1 MISDQFSDLDD
12 YVRLPRLSG
21 LRLSPDGRGLVVDVA
36 TPDPEKNRY
45 VSALWEIDPAAE
57 RPARR
62 LTRSAEGE
70 SGAAFTP
77 SGDLLF
83 LSKRESDKAALW
95 VLPAEG
101 GEAHVAAAPP
111 GGVRGAV
118 CKGGASVLA
127 ASLLPSAVDVASD
140 KDIRAKRKDV
150 TAILYD
156 DYPIRLWDHHLGPD
170 RTRLFT
176 ADSDW
181 NLRDITGH
189 VGRALD
195 DEPTWDITPDGSTVV
210 AAWAV
215 AEPAGSQRYTLVA
228 IDVATGERRVLAD
241 DPGFE
246 YFSPKISPDG
256 SQVAAIVM
264 RRDSVTEVGHRWAGL
279 VPIGGGDVKALTEQW
294 DRWPRTP
301 NWTPDGK
308 KIVVAA
314 DHQGRAPLWLVDAGT
329 GEVTRLTQD
338 DAAYTDIQVSP
349 DGQWVYAL
357 RSAMD
362 SPPSPVRVRLDGSA
376 VEHLPGPAEELDLPG
391 TVTEIATQA
400 ADGTTIR
407 AWLVLPHNSSAENP
421 APLLLWVHGGPY
433 LSHNA
438 WSWRWNPWLMA
449 AKGYA
454 VLKPD
459 PALSSGYGVDFIG
472 RGWGHWGGTPY
483 TDLMSITDAAVERPD
498 IDGSRTAAMGASYGG
513 YMANWIAGHTDRFD
527 AIVTHASIWSLEQ
540 EMQTTDQSYGFHR
553 EMTKDAVDVNSP
565 HRFADDIVT
574 PMLVIHGEK
583 DHRVPIGEA
592 LRLWWDLSSR
602 SKGEDFPHRFLYFP
616 DENHW
621 ILTPDHA
628 KVWYSTILAFL
639 AQHVLGEPWRRPEV
653 LG

>member
-1 MISDQFSDLDD
+1 VISDQFSDLDD

-21 LRLSPDGRGLVVDVA
+21 LCLSPDGRRLVVSVA

-45 VSALWEIDPAAE
+45 VTALWEVDPAAG

-62 LTRSAEGE
+62 LTRSTEGE

-83 LSKRESDKAALW
+83 VSKREGDTSALW
-95 VLPAEG
+95 MLPAEG
-101 GEAHVAAAPP
+101 GEAHTVAAPP
-111 GGVRGAV
+111 GGVRGVV

-127 ASLLPSAVDVASD
+127 APLLPSAVDVAGD
-140 KDIRAKRKDV
+140 KDIRAQRKDV
-150 TAILYD
+150 TAILYE

-170 RTRLFT
+170 RTRLLA
-176 ADSDW
+176 ADADW

-195 DEPTWDITPDGSTVV
+195 DDPAWDITPDGRTVV

-241 DPGFE
+241 DPDFE
-246 YFSPKISPDG
+246 YHSPKISPDG
-256 SQVAAIVM
+256 SQVATVVQ
-264 RRDSVTEVGHRWAGL
+264 RRNSVTGVGHRWVGL
-279 VPIGGGDVKALTEQW
+279 VPIAGGDVKALTEQW

-301 NWTPDGK
+301 NWTPDGT

-329 GEVTRLTQD
+329 GEVSRLTQD

-349 DGQWVYAL
+349 DSQWVYAL
-357 RSAMD
+357 RSAVD
-362 SPPSPVRVRLDGSA
+362 SPPSPVRVGLGESTVERL
-376 VEHLPGPAEELDLPG
+376 LGPAGELDLPG
-391 TVTEIATQA
+391 TVTEVATQA

-407 AWLVLPHNSSAENP
+407 AWLVLPHNASADNP

-433 LSHNA
+433 MSYNV

-459 PALSSGYGVDFIG
+459 PALSTGYGIDFIG

-498 IDGSRTAAMGASYGG
+498 IDESRTAAMGASYGG

-540 EMQTTDQSYGFHR
+540 EMQTTDQSYDFFR
-553 EMTKDAVDVNSP
+553 EMTRDAVDANSP
-565 HRFADDIVT
+565 HRFADNIVT
-574 PMLVIHGEK
+574 PMLVIHGNK
-583 DHRVPIGEA
+583 DYRVPIGEA

-621 ILTPDHA
+621 ILSPHHA

-639 AQHVLGEPWRRPEV
+639 AQHVLGEPWQRPAV